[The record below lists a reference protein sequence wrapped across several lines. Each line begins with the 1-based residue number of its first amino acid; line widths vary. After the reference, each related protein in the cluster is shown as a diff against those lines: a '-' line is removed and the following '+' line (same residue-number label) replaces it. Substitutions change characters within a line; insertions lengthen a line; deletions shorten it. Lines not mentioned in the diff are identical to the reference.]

1 MATGIVRRT
10 TKLRAECSPAR
21 KVLVID
27 ENQRDL
33 LACVDILTRNGYRV
47 SACSSFKEG
56 ARQLEA
62 GFDLIILSQ
71 GTADVESQSLLER
84 LIEIDRRVP
93 VVVVARSVNMGCYLD
108 AMQLG
113 ARDYVEKPL
122 SSEQLLRI
130 VG

>member
-1 MATGIVRRT
+1 MATGIARRT

-27 ENQRDL
+27 EKQRDL

-71 GTADVESQSLLER
+71 GKADFESQSLLER

-93 VVVVARSVNMGCYLD
+93 VVVC
-108 AMQLG
+108 
-113 ARDYVEKPL
+113 L
-122 SSEQLLRI
+122 SSSSPG
-130 VG
+130 V